1 MIVFPQS
8 DFRWGIHSAAALPT
22 SSAAGAVVSPPL
34 QRLRHLCIRENAGSG
49 KTTPKPSV
57 CTADELH
64 YVPLPNNE
72 WKLALW
78 RYLPSPQRRRNH
90 PLFLLSGV
98 GTNAIGYDLAPG
110 SSFARYMSGQG
121 FDTWIVEV
129 RGAGLSAKNSLEE
142 LKEPFKGLKDAA
154 QVSAI
159 TSQLEEFGR
168 RLSNIIDESQQP
180 IIQFTGLQNRFSITL
195 EDFWRQLHLIGKYNW
210 DFDHYLEEDVPTAMD
225 YIRNQSRP
233 KDGKLL
239 GIGHSM
245 GGILLYAM
253 LSQDG
258 FRGKCTELAS
268 VITLGSS
275 LDYTTSR
282 SSLKTLIPLVD
293 PAKAVNL
300 PVVPL
305 GALLAAIYP
314 LASYP
319 PYLLSWLNP
328 QISAQNM
335 MHPDMFE
342 RLVLKNFCTIPAKL
356 LAQLSTAF
364 EKGGLRN
371 RSGTFF
377 YKDHLHKS
385 NVPVLALAGDKD
397 LICPPEAVY
406 ETVKLIPE
414 DLATYK
420 VFGEP
425 RGPNY
430 AHYDLVGG
438 RMAYYQVYPHIIE
451 FLSRHDI
458 S

>member
-1 MIVFPQS
+1 MIAFPQP
-8 DFRWGIHSAAALPT
+8 DLRWAIHT
-22 SSAAGAVVSPPL
+22 AVVSPP
-34 QRLRHLCIRENAGSG
+34 QRRLRPVCGGGGGRR
-49 KTTPKPSV
+49 TPKPSV

-64 YVPLPNNE
+64 YVPLPNNQ

-78 RYLPSPQRRRNH
+78 RYLPSPQRSRRNH
-90 PLFLLSGV
+90 PLLLLSGV

-110 SSFARYMSGQG
+110 SSFARYMSGHG
-121 FDTWIVEV
+121 FDTWILEV

-142 LKEPFKGLKDAA
+142 LNEPLQGLRDAA

-159 TSQLEEFGR
+159 ISQLREFGQ
-168 RLSNIIDESQQP
+168 RLGNIVDQSQQP
-180 IIQFTGLQNRFSITL
+180 ITQFTGLQSRFSITL
-195 EDFWRQLHLIGKYNW
+195 EDFWKQLNLIGKYNW

-225 YIRNQSRP
+225 YIRNQSKP

-253 LSQDG
+253 LSQAG
-258 FRGKCTELAS
+258 YRGKCTELAS
-268 VITLGSS
+268 VITLASS

-282 SSLKTLIPLVD
+282 SSLKMLIPL
-293 PAKAVNL
+293 
-300 PVVPL
+300 
-305 GALLAAIYP
+305 
-314 LASYP
+314 
-319 PYLLSWLNP
+319 
-328 QISAQNM
+328 ISAQNM
-335 MHPDMFE
+335 MHPELFE

-356 LAQLSTAF
+356 LSQLSTAF

-377 YKDHLHKS
+377 YKDHLHKI
-385 NVPVLALAGDKD
+385 NVPVLALAGDRD

-414 DLATYK
+414 NLATYK

-425 RGPNY
+425 RGPHY